1 MCPLTMCISSLEKCQ
16 VLCSFFF
23 FFFVAKVRGGRAISQ
38 EKWDTFNMEKNQGN
52 EHCTE
57 KEWIC
62 DSTNSEIGCNTKQ
75 DDISYYFNWR
85 IIYLQNFVGFC

>member
-23 FFFVAKVRGGRAISQ
+23 FFCGQSQ
-38 EKWDTFNMEKNQGN
+38 GWKGSFSGEMGHFHHGKNQGN

-85 IIYLQNFVGFC
+85 IIDLQNFVGFC